1 MRWLTA
7 PANRMPDGNGNPA
20 ISDSHPLSIFII
32 QQNVLDDKEYSQSA
46 NEGNCGSIYWN

>member
-20 ISDSHPLSIFII
+20 IPTVILYIFII
-32 QQNVLDDKEYSQSA
+32 QQSVLYDKEYSKSA
-46 NEGNCGSIYWN
+46 NKGNCGSIYWN

>member
-20 ISDSHPLSIFII
+20 IPTVILYIFII
-32 QQNVLDDKEYSQSA
+32 QQSLMDGKEYSQSA

>member
-20 ISDSHPLSIFII
+20 IPTVILYLYFII
-32 QQNVLDDKEYSQSA
+32 QQNVLDDKEYGQSA

>member
-20 ISDSHPLSIFII
+20 IPTVILYIFII
-32 QQNVLDDKEYSQSA
+32 QQSVLYDKEYSQSA

>member
-20 ISDSHPLSIFII
+20 IRTVILYIFII
-32 QQNVLDDKEYSQSA
+32 QQNVLGDKEYSQSA

>member
-20 ISDSHPLSIFII
+20 ISDSLLYIFII
-32 QQNVLDDKEYSQSA
+32 QQNVLSDKEYSQSA